1 MGGGKQPMSQQ
12 SSGPA
17 GPGSDDWPD
26 GLWPDDDDDG
36 VRPDAW
42 PAPSMPPGWP
52 GGSPRRGRLSPAN
65 LAVVA
70 VVGVVIGAGIAL
82 AVQVFSGSPAASAP
96 SSSQPRLAPGQ
107 RSGGNIQPG
116 QGGPPGQSGGFPG
129 GQAGTVHAFIVGT
142 VLKVSATS
150 ITIGGPGHTITA
162 AVTGSTR
169 VSGRVTAIAGLKAG
183 DQVSAQIS
191 ERSSGKATVV
201 AIQYPAQLPAG
212 GVPGG

>member
-1 MGGGKQPMSQQ
+1 MSQQ

-17 GPGSDDWPD
+17 GPGSGEWPD
-26 GLWPDDDDDG
+26 DLWPDKDDDG
-36 VRPDAW
+36 AQPDAW

-52 GGSPRRGRLSPAN
+52 GGSPSRGRLSPAN

-70 VVGVVIGAGIAL
+70 VVAMVIGAGIAL

-96 SSSQPRLAPGQ
+96 SGSQPGLAPGQ
-107 RSGGNIQPG
+107 QSGGNIQPG
-116 QGGPPGQSGGFPG
+116 QGGGQPGQSGGFPG
-129 GQAGTVHAFIVGT
+129 GQAGTARAFIVGT

-150 ITIGGPGHTITA
+150 VTIGGPGHTITA

-169 VSGRVTAIAGLKAG
+169 VSGKVTAIAGLKAG
-183 DQVSAQIS
+183 DQVSARIS
-191 ERSSGKATVV
+191 ESSSGKGTVI
-201 AIQYPAQLPAG
+201 AIQYPAQLPS

>member
-1 MGGGKQPMSQQ
+1 MSQQ

-17 GPGSDDWPD
+17 GPGSDQWPD

-36 VRPDAW
+36 AQLGAGA
-42 PAPSMPPGWP
+42 APSMPPGWP
-52 GGSPRRGRLSPAN
+52 DGGPRRGRLSPAN

-70 VVGVVIGAGIAL
+70 VVAVVIGAGIAL

-96 SSSQPRLAPGQ
+96 SSSQPSLGPGQ
-107 RSGGNIQPG
+107 QSGGNIQPG
-116 QGGPPGQSGGFPG
+116 QGGGQPGQSGGFPG
-129 GQAGTVHAFIVGT
+129 GQAGTARAFIVGT

-169 VSGRVTAIAGLKAG
+169 VSGKVTAIGGLKVG
-183 DQVSAQIS
+183 DHVSAQIS
-191 ERSSGKATVV
+191 ETSSGKGTAV

>member
-1 MGGGKQPMSQQ
+1 MSQQ

-17 GPGSDDWPD
+17 GPGRDEWPD
-26 GLWPDDDDDG
+26 DLWPDDDDDG
-36 VRPDAW
+36 VRGDAW
-42 PAPSMPPGWP
+42 PAPSTPPGRP
-52 GGSPRRGRLSPAN
+52 GRSPSRGRLSAAS

-70 VVGVVIGAGIAL
+70 VAAVVIGAGIAL

-96 SSSQPRLAPGQ
+96 SSGQSSLAPGQ
-107 RSGGNIQPG
+107 QPGGNIQPG
-116 QGGPPGQSGGFPG
+116 QGGLPGQSGGFPG
-129 GQAGTVHAFIVGT
+129 GQAGTAHAFIVGT
-142 VLKVSATS
+142 VVKVSATS

-169 VSGRVTAIAGLKAG
+169 VSGKVTTIAGLKAG

-191 ERSSGKATVV
+191 ESSSGKATVV
-201 AIQYPAQLPAG
+201 VIQYPAQLPAG